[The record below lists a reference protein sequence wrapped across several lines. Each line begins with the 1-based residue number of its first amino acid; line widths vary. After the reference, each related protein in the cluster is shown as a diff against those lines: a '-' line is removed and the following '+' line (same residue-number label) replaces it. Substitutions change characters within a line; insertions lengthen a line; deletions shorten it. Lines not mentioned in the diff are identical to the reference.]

1 VGLRNEMCIVKVYS
15 ADKSTFT
22 YDIHTYDTANAG
34 GPEVPV
40 KWKKSLPMTTDA
52 ESNSLAGF

>member
-1 VGLRNEMCIVKVYS
+1 MCIVKVYS

-40 KWKKSLPMTTDA
+40 KWKKSLPMTIDA